1 MWPGEGIRWSF
12 LVHKIFKKF
21 LKNVLIKDEFI
32 FEKYNFK
39 ITQRSISTRGT
50 TRDGLTERLQSV
62 RENASLLY
70 NRMMENMGY
79 GRERLKDIVE
89 KETEE
94 EFKEQ
99 QQETA
104 TAKEE
109 EKVKNQQQGLAAA
122 TEQQQDDKQYET
134 VPKIKSV
141 HEGKQMKVFRVT
153 GNLNKSNTKMIMDN
167 ITPQIKFVYSFK
179 SEIHWCGAEIVDY
192 SKTLTSPLGFFTS
205 LEEIQAYIEECEQK
219 RLDLDNKEVWSKA
232 YLPAKRTIEARG
244 NYEGKVH
251 TNKYCHLWYIEQGA
265 SIFSR
270 WKPEAFDWITYWDPD
285 REAKKQ

>member
-1 MWPGEGIRWSF
+1 
-12 LVHKIFKKF
+12 
-21 LKNVLIKDEFI
+21 
-32 FEKYNFK
+32 
-39 ITQRSISTRGT
+39 
-50 TRDGLTERLQSV
+50 
-62 RENASLLY
+62 
-70 NRMMENMGY
+70 MMENMGY

-167 ITPQIKFVYSFK
+167 ITPQINFVYSFK
-179 SEIHWCGAEIVDY
+179 SEIH
-192 SKTLTSPLGFFTS
+192 
-205 LEEIQAYIEECEQK
+205 
-219 RLDLDNKEVWSKA
+219 
-232 YLPAKRTIEARG
+232 
-244 NYEGKVH
+244 
-251 TNKYCHLWYIEQGA
+251 
-265 SIFSR
+265 
-270 WKPEAFDWITYWDPD
+270 
-285 REAKKQ
+285 